1 MSTRSLRSG
10 RLIFFI
16 ADGIDSDSDIL
27 LVDPFFESVPTEEL
41 YFALGWF
48 MPYRHEQIDRMPITL
63 CKYLYLR
70 VQEKQKEEIRFQLAI
85 HGIDPDKVLRE

>member
-1 MSTRSLRSG
+1 
-10 RLIFFI
+10 
-16 ADGIDSDSDIL
+16 
-27 LVDPFFESVPTEEL
+27 
-41 YFALGWF
+41 